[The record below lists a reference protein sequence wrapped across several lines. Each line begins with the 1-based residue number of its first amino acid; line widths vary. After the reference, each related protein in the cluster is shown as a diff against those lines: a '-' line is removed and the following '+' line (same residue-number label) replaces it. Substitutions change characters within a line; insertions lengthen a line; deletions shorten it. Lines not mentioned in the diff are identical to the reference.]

1 MPDYQRLQTAL
12 DEIAESVEWAAG
24 WIEYLEEN
32 EVRGMGTTDLEIL
45 KADLARLRVVA
56 DALLPARVRDTSSAS
71 RWYLAPD
78 EEGPRERRLEQ
89 LLDEAEAEV
98 EQQAKHVAEER
109 AEEERRKQE
118 KERREDE
125 RHRRQLEERR
135 QVEEFLREHGPSTE
149 KEILSATGLSSY
161 AVRLA
166 TDGLARRSRDNR
178 YSLNARIPK
187 PEP

>member
-32 EVRGMGTTDLEIL
+32 EVRGVGTTDLAIL
-45 KADLARLRVVA
+45 KAELARLRVVA
-56 DALLPARVRDTSSAS
+56 DALLPARVRDSSSAS

-98 EQQAKHVAEER
+98 EQQAKHVAQER
-109 AEEERRKQE
+109 EEEEQRKRE
-118 KERREDE
+118 KERRDDE
-125 RHRRQLEERR
+125 RHRRQVEERR
-135 QVEEFLREHGPSTE
+135 QVEQFLQEHGPSTE
-149 KEILSATGLSSY
+149 KEISTGTGLSSY
-161 AVRLA
+161 SVRLA
-166 TDGLARRSRDNR
+166 TDGLAKLGRDRR
-178 YSLNARIPK
+178 YSLAR
-187 PEP
+187 